1 MEGCP
6 CLEAEGVGQRA
17 SGDLQ
22 FPPFLILS
30 PRGPGQRIPGLRK
43 LSLSALSPVL
53 PREGEDSFQHP
64 SQQGAHWRL
73 LSLGRLCLTVYG
85 LAWSPHSYSCSPPP
99 FWQEMGFRAG
109 VSPGL
114 PPQQS
119 KALPLLQPGEEAP
132 PEGKYRGRFRTWV
145 EFEAPKVSF
154 FQPEN

>member
-1 MEGCP
+1 MPRGR
-6 CLEAEGVGQRA
+6 GVGQRA

-22 FPPFLILS
+22 YSSLS
-30 PRGPGQRIPGLRK
+30 YSISQRSCREFWTEEA

-73 LSLGRLCLTVYG
+73 LSLGRLCPSLSTVWPG
-85 LAWSPHSYSCSPPP
+85 PSHSYSCSPSILA
-99 FWQEMGFRAG
+99 GNGLSRAG
-109 VSPGL
+109 PGL

-119 KALPLLQPGEEAP
+119 KALPLLQPGGGRRHRGGSTEVDLGLGWSLKP
-132 PEGKYRGRFRTWV
+132 PK
-145 EFEAPKVSF
+145 AI

>member
-6 CLEAEGVGQRA
+6 CLEAEEWARGPLEI
-17 SGDLQ
+17 SSI
-22 FPPFLILS
+22 PPFLILS
-30 PRGPGQRIPGLRK
+30 PIGPAENSGLRK

-73 LSLGRLCLTVYG
+73 LSLGRLCPSLSTVWPG
-85 LAWSPHSYSCSPPP
+85 PSHSYSCSPSILA
-99 FWQEMGFRAG
+99 GNGLSRAG
-109 VSPGL
+109 PGL

-119 KALPLLQPGEEAP
+119 KALPLLQPGGGRRHRGGSTEVDLGLGWSLKP
-132 PEGKYRGRFRTWV
+132 PK
-145 EFEAPKVSF
+145 AI